1 MNILYT
7 LAESSISGANK
18 SMCILAEYMLK
29 KNNNV
34 IVILPKHGD
43 IEKELNDRKI
53 KYYIVKS
60 YQWIRS
66 LDDNTLI
73 TTIKLFLKKVLNVV
87 SIIKIKKIIKQNNIN
102 ILHNNS
108 SSSYVGV
115 VAAKKSNIKIVWHFR
130 EFLEEDHGLKI
141 SNIFN
146 HKKIINSSDKMIA
159 ISKCIY
165 DKFSKIYDKN
175 KMVLIYNGINTQ
187 DFQYVKR
194 LFNNEE
200 ITISIIG
207 RVSEGKGQF
216 EFVKAIDMV
225 NKKINNIN
233 AQIIGY
239 NDNEYADKIRKYI
252 ENKKINNINFIE
264 PTKDIIK
271 YYKNS
276 DIIVVSSRCEAFGRV
291 TIEGMLT
298 SNLVI
303 GADTGG
309 TKELIDDKKT
319 GLLYESGNYVDLADK
334 IIYSI
339 HNKEKMNGVV
349 EKARTNSI
357 KNFNSELNAKNIE
370 KIYKSLC

>member
-130 EFLEEDHGLKI
+130 
-141 SNIFN
+141 
-146 HKKIINSSDKMIA
+146 
-159 ISKCIY
+159 
-165 DKFSKIYDKN
+165 
-175 KMVLIYNGINTQ
+175 
-187 DFQYVKR
+187 
-194 LFNNEE
+194 
-200 ITISIIG
+200 
-207 RVSEGKGQF
+207 
-216 EFVKAIDMV
+216 
-225 NKKINNIN
+225 
-233 AQIIGY
+233 
-239 NDNEYADKIRKYI
+239 
-252 ENKKINNINFIE
+252 
-264 PTKDIIK
+264 
-271 YYKNS
+271 
-276 DIIVVSSRCEAFGRV
+276 
-291 TIEGMLT
+291 
-298 SNLVI
+298 
-303 GADTGG
+303 
-309 TKELIDDKKT
+309 
-319 GLLYESGNYVDLADK
+319 
-334 IIYSI
+334 
-339 HNKEKMNGVV
+339 
-349 EKARTNSI
+349 
-357 KNFNSELNAKNIE
+357 
-370 KIYKSLC
+370 